1 MILSFLLLISM
12 LYLAINQP
20 KFFVSYFLVKYIYR
34 LLWLEIIAILS
45 FAALSLLSLSLYY
58 HCYLMIALFVILS
71 ISEISLYCFLSIW
84 GSIFYQQILLGKNI
98 KRHCV
103 K

>member
-1 MILSFLLLISM
+1 M
-12 LYLAINQP
+12 LYFAINQP
-20 KFFVSYFLVKYIYR
+20 KFFVSYFSETY
-34 LLWLEIIAILS
+34 
-45 FAALSLLSLSLYY
+45 LSLIMVRDYRYFVICCFIVAVFIAVLSLPPCDCAVL
-58 HCYLMIALFVILS
+58 VVLS

-84 GSIFYQQILLGKNI
+84 GSIFYQQILLDKNI